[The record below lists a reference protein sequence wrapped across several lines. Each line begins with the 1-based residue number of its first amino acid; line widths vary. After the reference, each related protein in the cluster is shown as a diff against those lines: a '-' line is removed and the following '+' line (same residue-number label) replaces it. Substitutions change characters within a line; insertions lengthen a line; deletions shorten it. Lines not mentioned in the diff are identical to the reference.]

1 MKKSQTWAVWHLSLL
16 AAVPQQ
22 HRCPHYQSTTLASC
36 GSDSSKTYLLLC
48 MCSGCLLDCKP
59 IRITAVPVLFSK
71 ARSHLLHSQ
80 HENHDC
86 SAGCRMQA
94 LQRIFFLTQQK
105 RWPQISLQN
114 REKSYLSGHW
124 GRIIIRG
131 KIRIKSTSKNR
142 EAASPLISISPT
154 WRHYF
159 ATIFFTRCCFG
170 FTGLMWLS
178 NRSPHP
184 KLNWPER
191 TSLILLPHFEC
202 LFRIQCFF
210 RYSFNMHFSKV
221 LSAVNIADQG

>member
-1 MKKSQTWAVWHLSLL
+1 MAATVVKHTCLYTCARGASWTANPSELLQSQCCFPRLGPTSFIVSMKTTTALQ
-16 AAVPQQ
+16 AAV
-22 HRCPHYQSTTLASC
+22 C
-36 GSDSSKTYLLLC
+36 GRYEE
-48 MCSGCLLDCKP
+48 
-59 IRITAVPVLFSK
+59 FSF
-71 ARSHLLHSQ
+71 
-80 HENHDC
+80 
-86 SAGCRMQA
+86 
-94 LQRIFFLTQQK
+94 ITQQK

-124 GRIIIRG
+124 GRIIISE

-142 EAASPLISISPT
+142 EAASPEISISAT

-170 FTGLMWLS
+170 FTGPMWLS

-184 KLNWPER
+184 KLKWPER